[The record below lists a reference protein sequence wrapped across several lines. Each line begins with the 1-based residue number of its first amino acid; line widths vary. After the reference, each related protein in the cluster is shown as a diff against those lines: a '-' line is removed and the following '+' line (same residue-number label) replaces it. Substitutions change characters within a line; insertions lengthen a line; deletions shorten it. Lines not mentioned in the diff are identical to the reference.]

1 MKEYKVIVMQVSSI
15 DMKVMARSDKEAE
28 RKVKD
33 IVENTDLLT
42 KCAGDEATLIKAFT
56 EGEHNTI
63 ACDADCENCPMD
75 DYEEC
80 LIDELY

>member
-1 MKEYKVIVMQVSSI
+1 MKEYKVVVMQVSSI

-42 KCAGDEATLIKAFT
+42 KCMSDEAMLIKAFRR
-56 EGEHNTI
+56 
-63 ACDADCENCPMD
+63 
-75 DYEEC
+75 
-80 LIDELY
+80 

>member
-1 MKEYKVIVMQVSSI
+1 MKEYKVVVMQVSSI

-42 KCAGDEATLIKAFT
+42 KCAGDESTLIKAFT

-63 ACDADCENCPMD
+63 VCDADCENCPMD

>member
-1 MKEYKVIVMQVSSI
+1 MKEYKVVVMQVRNI

-42 KCAGDEATLIKAFT
+42 KCISDEAMLIKAFT
-56 EGEHNTI
+56 EGEHNTVT
-63 ACDADCENCPMD
+63 CDADCENCPMD

-80 LIDELY
+80 LIDEIY

>member
-1 MKEYKVIVMQVSSI
+1 MKEYKVVVMQVSSI
-15 DMKVMARSDKEAE
+15 DMKVMARFDKEAE

-33 IVENTDLLT
+33 IIENTDLLT
-42 KCAGDEATLIKAFT
+42 KCKGDEATLIKAFT
-56 EGEHNTI
+56 EGTHNTI
-63 ACDADCENCPMD
+63 ECDADCENCPMD